1 MVESDV
7 EEKLLI
13 ETAQRDRRQ
22 FAVLYRCTSTGS
34 TPTSHGGCR
43 PVRTRRTSP
52 PQSFSR
58 RACARRLP
66 RCSRSGRPRY
76 VNYLGDEEGGDPM
89 AAAYGSNYA
98 RRQHLKA
105 KYDPDKLFH
114 VNQNITPARREP

>member
-13 ETAQRDRRQ
+13 ETRSGIGASSP
-22 FAVLYRCTSTGS
+22 FSTGCTSTGS
-34 TPTSHGGCR
+34 TPTSHGRCR

-58 RACARRLP
+58 RVRETFAAMQPFRAA
-66 RCSRSGRPRY
+66 GRY

-98 RRQHLKA
+98 RLQQLKA
-105 KYDPDKLFH
+105 NM
-114 VNQNITPARREP
+114 NQNITPARREP